1 MLRDFVEK
9 KHCIFVDE
17 VSTWQKSIEKACEP
31 IVADGTV
38 TAEYPEEIIKCVG
51 KYGAYIVLMP
61 GVAMP
66 HSQEG
71 TNMVKKTTVSFMK
84 LQKPISFD
92 DSDEE
97 KTADL
102 FFTLA
107 SCDHEQHLKNM
118 SALSELLMNEELLE
132 ELHLVKCEEDLIRLA
147 DKYNL

>member
-17 VSTWQKSIEKACEP
+17 VANWQESIQKACEP

-38 TAEYPEEIIKCVG
+38 TQEYAQEIINCVG

-71 TNMVKKTTVSFMK
+71 TDMVKKTTISFMK
-84 LQKPISFD
+84 LQKPVSFD
-92 DSDEE
+92 DTDEE
-97 KTADL
+97 KVADL

-107 SCDHEQHLKNM
+107 SCNHEEHLKNM
-118 SALSELLMNEELLE
+118 SILSDMLSNEELIE
-132 ELHLVKCEEDLIRLA
+132 ELHMVKCEDDLIRLA